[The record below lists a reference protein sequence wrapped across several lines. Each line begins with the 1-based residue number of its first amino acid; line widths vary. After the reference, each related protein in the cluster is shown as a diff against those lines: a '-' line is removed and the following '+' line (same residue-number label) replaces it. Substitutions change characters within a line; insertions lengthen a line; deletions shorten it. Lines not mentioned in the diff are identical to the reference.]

1 MLQTEL
7 IIEFIICG
15 PDFNPDS
22 VTKLLEI
29 SPTKYTIRGS
39 MKNSNITR
47 LQKPIDFVFTI
58 YGHVYKNEQR
68 SDIYLKKNTLD
79 FIADLGSKLT
89 MDIEFW

>member
-22 VTKLLEI
+22 GTKLLEI

-47 LQKPIDFVFTI
+47 L
-58 YGHVYKNEQR
+58 
-68 SDIYLKKNTLD
+68 
-79 FIADLGSKLT
+79 
-89 MDIEFW
+89 